1 MPDYDSLKILFSSHY
16 SDDYIRV
23 PAFSS
28 NQVNCGPYCK
38 DQHDG
43 SRYVS
48 LQTPVGQYDIQSII
62 ERLPEDQHPELLI
75 VKADATRGKV

>member
-16 SDDYIRV
+16 PDDSVSV

-28 NQVNCGPYCK
+28 NQVNCGPHYK

-48 LQTPVGQYDIQSII
+48 LQTPVGQYDIKSII
-62 ERLPEDQHPELLI
+62 ERL
-75 VKADATRGKV
+75 